1 MRRALHIVHRK
12 RGLAPWFYAEVFHW
26 QPSRSPSLSANSGHG
41 ELEKFSGLALE
52 SCPPR
57 WSLRKIITGNTI
69 YLGWMVLATSWTL
82 PGPPSFCMLANQS
95 GECQGM
101 PWTWSKGGRSSGP
114 NQRLLGALY
123 TDMARPNAYGIFPY
137 VLELPRFI
145 SRWNHTEIHLDN
157 ATTLRLCC
165 NHKQEDGKD
174 RAWICP

>member
-1 MRRALHIVHRK
+1 MRRALHSSPQTWPSSLVL
-12 RGLAPWFYAEVFHW
+12 RGGISLATFP
-26 QPSRSPSLSANSGHG
+26 QPIAFGKFWTRRSLG
-41 ELEKFSGLALE
+41 KFSGLALE

-57 WSLRKIITGNTI
+57 WSLRTIITGNMI

-114 NQRLLGALY
+114 NQRLLGAFY

>member
-1 MRRALHIVHRK
+1 MRRALHSSPQTWPSSLVLRGGISLATFPQPIAFGKFWTRRTWEVLRTGARK
-12 RGLAPWFYAEVFHW
+12 LSTPLITPEDHHW
-26 QPSRSPSLSANSGHG
+26 KYDLSGVN
-41 ELEKFSGLALE
+41 
-52 SCPPR
+52 
-57 WSLRKIITGNTI
+57 
-69 YLGWMVLATSWTL
+69 VLATSWTL

-174 RAWICP
+174 RVWICP